1 MINDKIQDLR
11 QAAKVSSGNDSEKL
25 WCATIGNEELIN
37 EINYSVLAS
46 KKRVKIVFREHIVI
60 KEFLIQ
66 KKFDFTLIFGYS
78 ENIRELSYLSKDKG
92 GAYIR
97 IAPFYVT
104 NEHNLMF
111 LVGSEE
117 IIKKFAGNATK
128 IKANFSILLED
139 KTTGFIETDFNMGFL
154 PNFLKTMISP
164 LFNVSDLALSI
175 VLISVNNEENI
186 KDIEK
191 IAKSNKIFIKS
202 LKDIKSYFNSN
213 KQDINKKS

>member
-11 QAAKVSSGNDSEKL
+11 QAAKVSSENDSEKL

-37 EINYSVLAS
+37 EITYSALTS
-46 KKRVKIVFREHIVI
+46 KKRVKVVFREHIVI
-60 KEFLIQ
+60 KESFIQ

-104 NEHNLMF
+104 TEPNLMF
-111 LVGSEE
+111 LVGPEE
-117 IIKKFAGNATK
+117 IIKKFAGDAEK
-128 IKANFSILLED
+128 LKASFSILLED
-139 KTTGFIETDFNMGFL
+139 KTTGFIETDFNMNFL
-154 PNFLKTMISP
+154 PNSLKTMISP
-164 LFNVSDLALSI
+164 LFNVSDVVLSI
-175 VLISVNNEENI
+175 VLISVNNKENI
-186 KDIEK
+186 ENIEK

-202 LKDIKSYFNSN
+202 LKDIKNYFNSN
-213 KQDINKKS
+213 K